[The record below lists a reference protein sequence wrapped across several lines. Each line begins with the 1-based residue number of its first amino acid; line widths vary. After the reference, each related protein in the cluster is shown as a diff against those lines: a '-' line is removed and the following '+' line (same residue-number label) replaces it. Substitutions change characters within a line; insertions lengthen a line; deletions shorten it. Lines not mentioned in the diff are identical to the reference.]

1 MENERLQNFVIC
13 DKGFQNKRH
22 FWRNIKSKHLGPCSL
37 LKMRRWTCYQRRFC
51 SLVRCSPQKM
61 AQAFDPQP
69 HGQPFVNGYWKR
81 LGPSGNGPWKQL
93 HHWPSLRRT
102 HWVEGP
108 CFTER
113 RRSERIEFTRWPLI
127 LGAYRR
133 KKKPAACAACAVCL
147 SLYSV
152 TVGFISCVIPWI
164 SGADAFRVAF
174 FEPEKMNFAT
184 FRGLRSRGVPRRQT
198 RILTKVKTYLLRSP
212 WSFSA
217 KQKAHPSCVP
227 TRTADFGTHVYV
239 FSSKTS
245 ICAEQRERKRQV
257 PQWHVV
263 ACPSVACMSTDVS
276 WEATSRIFSHAQAA
290 QALCGRCVAY
300 GRCWEGFLHRQMRS
314 HVCWLLRKA
323 LQFVAVKHWSTWK
336 HVKTTRPYKTN
347 PATHARK
354 QKVSLVHCVFID
366 IWQVL
371 WKSTIQSILT
381 VTDWY
386 QWSGHTR
393 TLKFVETMC
402 FFLNLSYSFN
412 SIGTLSKD
420 WLQQALK
427 KNRRGWQTAIST
439 GWQQRALTITRI
451 QSWHCH
457 GLLSTKIISCVMM
470 CPVLVMPY
478 VNALIDQLF
487 EPWFHIELTVRL
499 RDHNFPIVA
508 HPNCRPNTSS
518 RRVFGQVISGEVS
531 SIAFLNV
538 KYLTSARRHL
548 YSIPARAASA
558 WSHPFLNDFG
568 PSSIGQHS
576 FAPRQALWCLH
587 PHPSAKE
594 KMAKDVQRCCPSFQA
609 DWRCWWESG
618 VGHCPMTKGIW
629 ELEQWSNVAGSTFFS
644 LKLNTRFKLQNM
656 SKLASHTPVAFAT
669 IQHHMCYAPE
679 VLNVWYSPRHAY

>member
-1 MENERLQNFVIC
+1 MKTCENYKAIQNQSC
-13 DKGFQNKRH
+13 NPRPQTKGESSTLCIHRYLTGAVEVNH
-22 FWRNIKSKHLGPCSL
+22 SKHTDSD
-37 LKMRRWTCYQRRFC
+37 W
-51 SLVRCSPQKM
+51 LVPVKWAHENLEIRGDDV
-61 AQAFDPQP
+61 FFPQP
-69 HGQPFVNGYWKR
+69 
-81 LGPSGNGPWKQL
+81 
-93 HHWPSLRRT
+93 
-102 HWVEGP
+102 
-108 CFTER
+108 
-113 RRSERIEFTRWPLI
+113 
-127 LGAYRR
+127 
-133 KKKPAACAACAVCL
+133 
-147 SLYSV
+147 
-152 TVGFISCVIPWI
+152 
-164 SGADAFRVAF
+164 
-174 FEPEKMNFAT
+174 
-184 FRGLRSRGVPRRQT
+184 
-198 RILTKVKTYLLRSP
+198 LL
-212 WSFSA
+212 
-217 KQKAHPSCVP
+217 Q
-227 TRTADFGTHVYV
+227 
-239 FSSKTS
+239 
-245 ICAEQRERKRQV
+245 
-257 PQWHVV
+257 
-263 ACPSVACMSTDVS
+263 
-276 WEATSRIFSHAQAA
+276 
-290 QALCGRCVAY
+290 
-300 GRCWEGFLHRQMRS
+300 
-314 HVCWLLRKA
+314 
-323 LQFVAVKHWSTWK
+323 
-336 HVKTTRPYKTN
+336 
-347 PATHARK
+347 
-354 QKVSLVHCVFID
+354 
-366 IWQVL
+366 
-371 WKSTIQSILT
+371 
-381 VTDWY
+381 
-386 QWSGHTR
+386 
-393 TLKFVETMC
+393 
-402 FFLNLSYSFN
+402 
-412 SIGTLSKD
+412 
-420 WLQQALK
+420 LQQHRHAFQGLTAASAQ
-427 KNRRGWQTAIST
+427 KNRRGRQTAIST